1 MPRATIYPRY
11 IEQRLAEALE
21 DSPVILI
28 HGPRQSGKT
37 TLAQFACA
45 PDNLNWGDDA
55 HIWESLPLRT
65 LSVRERNYEYITF
78 DDDTVR
84 AGARE
89 DPVGFVG
96 DLPERVIL
104 DEVQRAPE
112 IFTALKMAVDRNR
125 VNGRF
130 LLTGSSNVLL
140 IPKLS
145 DSLAGRMEIV
155 RLHPLSQDE
164 IEAGLFWPG
173 PAALTMDPRSGFL
186 DALFR
191 ADFKIRRSQRLAA
204 NLRER
209 VVRGGFPP
217 AIARP
222 GGPRRAAWYENYA
235 DTHVQRDVRDLARVR
250 GLDTMPELL
259 RAAASVTANLY
270 NLSDLASPFQVSRQT
285 IGDYVALLERVFL
298 LERLKPWHSN
308 RLNRLVKTPKL
319 HIGDTGLGCA
329 LLGLDEDELAAD
341 RSFFGHILE
350 TFVYQELRRQA
361 SWNTLPTSFYHYRDK
376 DGIEV
381 DIVLER
387 GSRLVAGVEVKAAA
401 TVGNRDFRGLRKL
414 KKITGDRF
422 SAGVVLYDG
431 ETSVNWGD
439 KMYAIPIRHLW
450 ETPFQSD

>member
-1 MPRATIYPRY
+1 MPRTIIYPRY

-21 DSPVILI
+21 DSPVVLI

-45 PDNLNWGDDA
+45 PGNLDWGDSA
-55 HIWESLPLRT
+55 YMWESLPLRT

-84 AGARE
+84 AAARE

-112 IFTALKMAVDRNR
+112 IFTAIKMVVDRNR

-140 IPKLS
+140 IPTLAE
-145 DSLAGRMEIV
+145 SLAGRMEIV

-164 IEAGLFWPG
+164 IEAGLSWSG
-173 PAALTMDPRSGFL
+173 PPALAMDPRSGFL
-186 DALFR
+186 DSLFS
-191 ADFKIRRSQRLAA
+191 AKFKIRRSERLGA
-204 NLRER
+204 NLRQR

-222 GGPRRAAWYENYA
+222 RGPRRAAWYENYA
-235 DTHVQRDVRDLARVR
+235 DTHVQRDVRDLARIR

-270 NLSDLASPFQVSRQT
+270 NLSDLASQFHVSRQT

-298 LERLKPWHSN
+298 LERLRPWRSN
-308 RLNRLVKTPKL
+308 RLSRLVKNSQTAHRRYRLGMRPAG
-319 HIGDTGLGCA
+319 HRRRRIGG
-329 LLGLDEDELAAD
+329 
-341 RSFFGHILE
+341 
-350 TFVYQELRRQA
+350 
-361 SWNTLPTSFYHYRDK
+361 
-376 DGIEV
+376 
-381 DIVLER
+381 
-387 GSRLVAGVEVKAAA
+387 
-401 TVGNRDFRGLRKL
+401 
-414 KKITGDRF
+414 
-422 SAGVVLYDG
+422 
-431 ETSVNWGD
+431 
-439 KMYAIPIRHLW
+439 
-450 ETPFQSD
+450 